1 MPFEIVSGEN
11 LIAKFALLDMP
22 DGANFLGAWSGATA
36 YVVDDVVIEA
46 EIAYICI
53 LGHTNHVPP
62 NGTYWTALSGTPAAN
77 ILNFK
82 FEIVAANKNAVI
94 SYFYDGVTLPS
105 NMLLV
110 DGMATIEVL
119 AEDTAD
125 LSGTFEVRLTITVAD
140 VDYFASAGQ
149 TDVVCEEDVI
159 TIAPC

>member
-1 MPFEIVSGEN
+1 MPFQFHPGEN
-11 LIAKFALLDMP
+11 LIVKLALLDMP

-62 NGTYWTALSGTPAAN
+62 NGTYWTPLSAIAATN
-77 ILNFK
+77 VLNFK
-82 FEIVAANKNAVI
+82 FEILPGGI
-94 SYFYDGVTLPS
+94 SYFYDGVILPP

-110 DGMATIEVL
+110 DGLITIEVL
-119 AEDTAD
+119 AKDTVGLAVGTYEVKTTSTIAD
-125 LSGTFEVRLTITVAD
+125 A
-140 VDYFASAGQ
+140 DYFASAGQ

-159 TIAPC
+159 EVTPC